1 MSDNI
6 NVLSDADVILLK
18 RMAEQ
23 FRKTQ
28 RGTTVPTPENE
39 QHVASD
45 CYLAKVTTQIPGRL
59 GDEVFSDT
67 CDLYRLTSEDI
78 DGEVLLI
85 EMGSEKVVYN
95 TSEVPLPVGY
105 TTIILTKQG
114 KWVPA
119 GGGAGT
125 SFLKHLC
132 RFVLIGDLSTSSIQQ
147 YATMT
152 NEYGEGVSHASN
164 QDQTGTGTATIESD
178 DTIIVDNVETHV
190 DDVYI
195 FYGDSG
201 FAGLAYYDRTEAGME
216 HWIIVNM
223 EC

>member
-6 NVLSDADVILLK
+6 NVLSDADVILLR

-28 RGTTVPTPENE
+28 RGSEMPTPENE

-45 CYLAKVTTQIPGRL
+45 CYIAKVTEEIPGL
-59 GDEVFSDT
+59 AQDEVSFGE
-67 CDLYRLTSEDI
+67 CDLYRISSLDRLVKLCDFTK
-78 DGEVLLI
+78 L
-85 EMGSEKVVYN
+85 VYN
-95 TSEVPLPVGY
+95 TLESSLPVGY
-105 TTIILTKQG
+105 TNIILTKQG
-114 KWVPA
+114 KWIPI
-119 GGGAGT
+119 GGGGT
-125 SFLKHLC
+125 YYKHLC
-132 RFVLIGDLSTSSIQQ
+132 RFELIGNLTTGMPQQ

-152 NEYGEGVSHASN
+152 NEYGEGISHTTN
-164 QDQTGTGTATIESD
+164 QDQTGTGTGTGAD
-178 DTIIVDNVETHV
+178 GTIIVENTETHAA
-190 DDVYI
+190 DVYI

-201 FAGLAYYDRTEAGME
+201 FAGLAYYDRTEAGIE